1 MPGEF
6 YIEGKQEKVNIS
18 AIVTAVAEL
27 EAKLDS
33 PVFGLA
39 ALKALINAMNGAIF
53 ETPVEATITM
63 DGTEKVLV
71 EKTDGVVALLEG
83 YVDLSNMAGGDTII
97 IRQYMKIKTGG
108 DYVKYAEETYIGAQ
122 AIPLVHIS
130 AKPANIAIKVTAE
143 QTAGVNRSLDCQFG
157 RLREP

>member
-6 YIEGKQEKVNIS
+6 YIEGKKEKIDIS
-18 AIVTAVAEL
+18 AIAAAVVEL

-39 ALKALINAMNGAIF
+39 VLKALIDAVDSPTF
-53 ETPVEATITM
+53 ETPVEATIDM
-63 DGTEKVLV
+63 DGTEQVLL
-71 EKTDGVVALLEG
+71 EKTDGLIALVDG
-83 YVDLSNMAGGDTII
+83 YVDLSNMAGGDTIT

-108 DYVKYAEETYIGAQ
+108 DYVKYAEETYSGAQ
-122 AIPLVHIS
+122 AVPLVYIS
-130 AKPANIAIKVTAE
+130 AKPANIAVKVTAE

>member
-1 MPGEF
+1 MPGGF
-6 YIEGKQEKVNIS
+6 YIEGKKQKVDIS
-18 AIVTAVAEL
+18 AIVAAVAEL

-33 PVFGLA
+33 PVFGLMV
-39 ALKALINAMNGAIF
+39 LKALIDAINSPTF

-71 EKTDGVVALLEG
+71 EKTDGVIALVEG
-83 YVDLSNMAGGDTII
+83 YVDLSNMAGGDTIV
-97 IRQYMKIKTGG
+97 IRQYMKVKTGAA
-108 DYVKYAEETYIGAQ
+108 YVKYAEETYSGAQ
-122 AIPLVHIS
+122 AIPLIYIS
-130 AKPANIAIKVTAE
+130 AKPANIAIKLTAQ

>member
-1 MPGEF
+1 MPGGF
-6 YIEGKQEKVNIS
+6 YIEGKREKLDIS
-18 AIVTAVAEL
+18 AIVAAVADL

-39 ALKALINAMNGAIF
+39 ALKSLIDVISSPTF

-63 DGTEKVLV
+63 DGTEQVLL
-71 EKTDGVVALLEG
+71 EKTDGVIALVDG
-83 YVDLSNMAGGDTII
+83 YVDLTNMAVGDTII
-97 IRQYMKIKTGG
+97 IRQYMKVRTGG
-108 DYVKYAEETYIGAQ
+108 DYVKYAEETYTGAQ
-122 AIPLVHIS
+122 AVPLIYIS
-130 AKPANIAIKVTAE
+130 VKPAKIAVKVTAE